1 MASLPFTPSE
11 PGTRDEIITQIR
23 EIHRASTSLW
33 GSFSTDAFFAP
44 VGNGWSP
51 AGNVRHLNK
60 SMKPL
65 ARALRLPRFL
75 LRLLFGKAD
84 RQSRTFAGLRD
95 TYLGVLA
102 KGGGAG
108 SFAPEAAV
116 ELGKNDNDRATLMA
130 TRESVTKS
138 LTDAIGRWNDADL
151 DRYRLRHPLL
161 GKLTV
166 REMLLFT
173 VYHNYHHVRSVA
185 SRLDAA
191 STAPTAKGQ

>member
-1 MASLPFTPSE
+1 MI
-11 PGTRDEIITQIR
+11 DQ
-23 EIHRASTSLW
+23 ASTSFW
-33 GSFSTDAFFAP
+33 TSFSTAGFFAP

-65 ARALRLPRFL
+65 ARALGLPRFL
-75 LRLLFGKAD
+75 LRMLFDRAD
-84 RQSRTFAGLRD
+84 RPSRTFAGLRD

-102 KGGGAG
+102 KGAGAG
-108 SFAPEAAV
+108 SFAPEATV
-116 ELGKNDNDRATLMA
+116 ELGKDDNDRARLMG
-130 TRESVTKS
+130 TRQKITTS
-138 LTDAIGRWNDADL
+138 LTHAIGRWNEDDL
-151 DRYRLRHPLL
+151 ERYRLPHPLL

-173 VYHNYHHVRSVA
+173 VYHNYHHVRNVA

-191 STAPTAKGQ
+191 RA

>member
-1 MASLPFTPSE
+1 MASFPFTPRE
-11 PGTRDEIITQIR
+11 PTTRDEIIAQLR
-23 EIHRASTSLW
+23 EIHAASTSFW
-33 GSFSTDAFFAP
+33 NSFSTDAFFAP
-44 VGNGWSP
+44 VGKGWSP

-65 ARALRLPRFL
+65 ARALGLPRFL
-75 LRLLFGKAD
+75 LRLLFGSAS
-84 RQSRTFAGLRD
+84 RPSRTFSGLRD

-108 SFAPEAAV
+108 SFAPETTM
-116 ELGKNDNDRATLMA
+116 ELGKDERVRAKLMA
-130 TRESVTKS
+130 TRENVTTS
-138 LTDAIGRWNDADL
+138 LTNAIARWSDADL
-151 DRYRLRHPLL
+151 DRYRLPHPLL

-191 STAPTAKGQ
+191 SPVTPATK

>member
-1 MASLPFTPSE
+1 MASFPFNPRE
-11 PGTRDEIITQIR
+11 PTTRDEIILQLR
-23 EIHRASTSLW
+23 EIHAASSSFW
-33 GSFSTDAFFAP
+33 NSFSTDAFFAP
-44 VGNGWSP
+44 IGNGWSP

-65 ARALRLPRFL
+65 ARALGLPRFL
-75 LRLLFGKAD
+75 LRLLFGRAS
-84 RQSRTFAGLRD
+84 RPSRTFSGLRD

-108 SFAPEAAV
+108 SFAPETTM
-116 ELGKNDNDRATLMA
+116 ELGKDERDRAKLMA
-130 TRESVTKS
+130 TRESITSS
-138 LTDAIGRWNDADL
+138 LIGAIGRWNDADL
-151 DRYRLRHPLL
+151 DVYRLPHPLL
-161 GKLTV
+161 GKLTA

-191 STAPTAKGQ
+191 STTMPTTK